1 VPNLVILPFA
11 EAQMADALEYTLV
24 TFGEA
29 KYREY
34 LDLIEAALRALAAD
48 PSSGRKRP
56 DIHADAWTYHA
67 IFSDGARRAASV
79 DLGLGSDSGVGHEEP
94 HSLLPANA
102 PSSQAGVAP

>member
-34 LDLIEAALRALAAD
+34 LDLIEVALRALAAD
-48 PSSGRKRP
+48 PSSGRKRA
-56 DIHADAWTYHA
+56 DFHADAWTYH
-67 IFSDGARRAASV
+67 IGLPGRRARHMFLYRVRADV
-79 DLGLGSDSGVGHEEP
+79 EVGRFLHDAMDLRRHWPKGWPGR
-94 HSLLPANA
+94 
-102 PSSQAGVAP
+102 